1 MIHKEGK
8 KPLLSTI
15 IFFTIL
21 SLIFHRFLP
30 AVFPYLAILLLVVFL
45 VYLNFFK
52 NPNRSIEQIEED
64 IILAPADGKVVVI
77 ERVIETEFLKTE
89 VTQVS
94 IFMNPLNVHVNRNPV
109 SGAIKYFKYHP
120 GKFMPAWEPKS
131 STENERTTTVY
142 ENKNG
147 LLLMRQIAGALAKRI
162 VWYIKEGDA
171 VSQGADM
178 GFIKLGSRV
187 DLLIPDNFEIMVE
200 LGQKSI
206 GNRTVIA
213 KLK

>member
-15 IFFTIL
+15 IVFTIL

-200 LGQKSI
+200 IGQKSI

>member
-15 IFFTIL
+15 IVFTIL

-109 SGAIKYFKYHP
+109 SGNIKYFKHHP

-200 LGQKSI
+200 MGQKSI

>member
-1 MIHKEGK
+1 MIHKEGVR
-8 KPLLSTI
+8 PLLITAIVFSI
-15 IFFTIL
+15 ILVMIYRFFPSIAPYFTTVCVV
-21 SLIFHRFLP
+21 IF
-30 AVFPYLAILLLVVFL
+30 LL
-45 VYLNFFK
+45 YLNFFK
-52 NPNRSIEQIEED
+52 NPDRSISSVNEE

-77 ERVIETEFLKTE
+77 ERVLENEFLNKE

-109 SGAIKYFKYHP
+109 SGTVAYFKYHP
-120 GKFMPAWEPKS
+120 GKFLPAWEPKA

-147 LLLMRQIAGALAKRI
+147 LILMRQIAGALAKRI
-162 VWYIKEGDA
+162 VWYLNTGDS
-171 VSQGADM
+171 VVQGQDM

-187 DLLIPDNFEIMVE
+187 DLFIPDNYEISVALNE
-200 LGQKSI
+200 KSI
-206 GNRTVIA
+206 GNRTIIA

>member
-15 IFFTIL
+15 IVFTIL